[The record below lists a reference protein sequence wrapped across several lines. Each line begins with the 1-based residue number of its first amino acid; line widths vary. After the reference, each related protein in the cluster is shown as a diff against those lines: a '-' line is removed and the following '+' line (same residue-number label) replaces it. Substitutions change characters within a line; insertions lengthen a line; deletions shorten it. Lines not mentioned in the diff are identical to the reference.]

1 MLRNTSGTAAH
12 QFSAF
17 GERVAVLVVQRDHR
31 ALPDRELRIRAV
43 DVDIAAG
50 VRQMLVRGLAQLVRG
65 IVDEDPSQQP
75 PTSVKTEVHA
85 DPGEPR
91 SGLRL
96 VVEIPPPSPS
106 EEPCFLDGVL
116 RVCRVSKYRERNRK
130 EAALLRLEGSL
141 EGLRICGIRLERPS
155 GSEIHE
161 VQTLGLPAAILTYS
175 IIVTGRDVRERS
187 PHDSAW

>member
-65 IVDEDPSQQP
+65 IVDEDPSQQ
-75 PTSVKTEVHA
+75 
-85 DPGEPR
+85 
-91 SGLRL
+91 
-96 VVEIPPPSPS
+96 PPPSPS